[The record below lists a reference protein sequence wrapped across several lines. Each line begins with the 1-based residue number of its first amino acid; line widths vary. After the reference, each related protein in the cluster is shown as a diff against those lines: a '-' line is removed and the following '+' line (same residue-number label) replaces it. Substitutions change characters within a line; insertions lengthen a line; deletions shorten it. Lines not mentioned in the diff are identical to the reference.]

1 VNRKFYLIVTAGG
14 QGTRMGASV
23 PKQFLT
29 IKGKSILHATIS
41 VFTNTFPDVKVVTVL
56 PEEHIPYWKKYC
68 LENNFTVPQIIV
80 KGGFTRFHS
89 VKAALEKVPDGAIV
103 AIHDGVRPFVSA
115 DLLRSMRARME
126 SGCRSLI
133 PVTPVTDTLKV
144 LSKNKEGELEIVP
157 GAKADRSV
165 IYGVQTPQF
174 FLSEDIKAAYNTAY
188 DTSFTDD
195 SSVAQAKEIPLS
207 FCLGERYNIK
217 ITTKEDLIFADL
229 SLEVSSGRNS

>member
-1 VNRKFYLIVTAGG
+1 
-14 QGTRMGASV
+14 MGASV

-103 AIHDGVRPFVSA
+103 AIHDGVRPLIGTEKIRELFAQAEKVPA
-115 DLLRSMRARME
+115 
-126 SGCRSLI
+126 LI
-133 PVTPVTDTLKV
+133 PVLPVTDTLKV
-144 LSKNKEGELEIVP
+144 LVKGSDGTLSATSELV
-157 GAKADRSV
+157 DRSRL
-165 IYGVQTPQF
+165 YGAQTPQLF
-174 FLSEDIKAAYNTAY
+174 HSEKLKAAYTQGYNTL
-188 DTSFTDD
+188 FTDD
-195 SSVAQAKEIPLS
+195 ASVAQQYGIPLT
-207 FCLGERYNIK
+207 FTEGERYNLK
-217 ITTKEDLIFADL
+217 ITTPEDLVLAKAVMQL
-229 SLEVSSGRNS
+229 

>member
-1 VNRKFYLIVTAGG
+1 
-14 QGTRMGASV
+14 
-23 PKQFLT
+23 
-29 IKGKSILHATIS
+29 
-41 VFTNTFPDVKVVTVL
+41 
-56 PEEHIPYWKKYC
+56 
-68 LENNFTVPQIIV
+68 
-80 KGGFTRFHS
+80 
-89 VKAALEKVPDGAIV
+89 
-103 AIHDGVRPFVSA
+103 
-115 DLLRSMRARME
+115 ME

-144 LSKNKEGELEIVP
+144 LSKNKEGELELVP
-157 GAKADRSV
+157 GAKADRSI

-229 SLEVSSGRNS
+229 SLEASSGRNS